1 MALWV
6 SVGSLS
12 QRNVLHLLSWSLGQK
27 ICLKIV
33 AIIWICLQ
41 TWSTML
47 PTYSLFFYQV
57 LYTFNSTLKQTSN
70 LLQIHFQNWQTT
82 VKRFKKMTWRTT
94 VRKKPNVQHLL
105 QAKLLKPSISLPFF
119 EKYQWNQ
126 QQRQNNTASMSRRAI
141 NLLFTYWLI
150 IKVIPK
156 PKLDYK

>member
-12 QRNVLHLLSWSLGQK
+12 QRNVLHLLSWSLGQR

-82 VKRFKKMTWRTT
+82 VKRFKKMTWPTT

-105 QAKLLKPSISLPFF
+105 QAKLLKPSKSLHFF
-119 EKYQWNQ
+119 LKKTSVKSATEAKQYC
-126 QQRQNNTASMSRRAI
+126 
-141 NLLFTYWLI
+141 
-150 IKVIPK
+150 
-156 PKLDYK
+156 

>member
-12 QRNVLHLLSWSLGQK
+12 QRNVLHLLSWSLGQR

-70 LLQIHFQNWQTT
+70 LLQTRFQNWQTT
-82 VKRFKKMTWRTT
+82 VKRFKKMTWATK

-105 QAKLLKPSISLPFF
+105 QAKLLKPSISLPFY
-119 EKYQWNQ
+119 EKKGSSISKVCN
-126 QQRQNNTASMSRRAI
+126 RGDTI
-141 NLLFTYWLI
+141 LHGELLTSYLHTGVSLKSFLNFN
-150 IKVIPK
+150 
-156 PKLDYK
+156 